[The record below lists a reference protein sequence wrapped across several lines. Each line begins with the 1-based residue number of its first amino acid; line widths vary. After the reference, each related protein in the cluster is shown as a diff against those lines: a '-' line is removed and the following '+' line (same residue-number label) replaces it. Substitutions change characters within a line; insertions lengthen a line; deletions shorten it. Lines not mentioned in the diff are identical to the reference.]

1 MFGKRVSQEFTLS
14 PRSCCSQL
22 QSDQLPDTMEEG
34 EKIMHLPA
42 VILTPKARALLAAF
56 LFLVAWFLGVAAMR
70 GGFNG
75 IADVPATCKFA
86 VACGLWWMAYKISR
100 SANGR
105 GITLGFVALGLW
117 MLNSIGALVLD
128 FHHYVADF
136 FFWASTAIFL
146 LLITAV
152 ALSDKP
158 SGRPRTSPTPD

>member
-1 MFGKRVSQEFTLS
+1 
-14 PRSCCSQL
+14 
-22 QSDQLPDTMEEG
+22 
-34 EKIMHLPA
+34 MHLPA

-56 LFLVAWFLGVAAMR
+56 LFLVACNMNHLKALSSPMR

-75 IADVPATCKFA
+75 IADVPATCMFA